1 MSLKR
6 TFILLIIVVM
16 SACLFAQDI
25 HFSQFWNAPLNTN
38 PAKTGDFT
46 GDYRFVLNNKNQW
59 MSFTNAYA
67 TFAGSADA
75 GFEELLMKNSKS
87 GAGFL
92 INNDIA
98 GDGRLTT
105 TQFMLSFS
113 HLMEIGAEKR
123 LSVGFGTGASYTF
136 NSIQWSNFRFGSQ
149 YTIDQ
154 YDPYADSGEMWQFDR
169 VSYFGINAG
178 MSAGYIIDQGFNLKF
193 GTAAYHINRPG
204 RSFDEYSEAHLPL
217 KWTHYIQGEYNIQD
231 DLWIEPYVLFMH
243 QQKYR
248 ETLLGGLFRFEYN
261 PLTFRSIFIGG
272 LVRTRDAGILV
283 FGADYQNI
291 KLTINYDINLSNLS
305 TVSRGRGGVE
315 FSLIYIIV
323 KPRPFEAPYYRKCP
337 DFI

>member
-1 MSLKR
+1 MSLKG
-6 TFILLIIVVM
+6 TLIFLMVIVISVC
-16 SACLFAQDI
+16 SHSQDI
-25 HFSQFWNAPLNTN
+25 HFSQFWNAPLNLN
-38 PAKTGDFT
+38 PAETGDFT

-87 GAGFL
+87 GVGFL
-92 INNDIA
+92 LNNDIA

-113 HLMEIGAEKR
+113 HLMEIGAEKK
-123 LSVGFGTGASYTF
+123 LTLGFGTGASYTLS
-136 NSIQWSNFRFGSQ
+136 SIQWSEFRFGSQ

-154 YDPYADSGEMWQFDR
+154 YDPFADSQETWQFDR
-169 VSYFGINAG
+169 TSYFGINAG
-178 MSAGYIIDQGFNLKF
+178 VSAKYIIDTGFNLSF
-193 GTAAYHINRPG
+193 GTAAYHINQPG
-204 RSFDEYSEAHLPL
+204 RSFIENSEAHLPT
-217 KWTHYIQGEYNIQD
+217 KWTHYIKGEYNIKD
-231 DLWIEPYVLFMH
+231 DLWIEPYFLFMH

-248 ETLLGGLFRFEYN
+248 EILVGGLFRFDYN

-272 LVRTRDAGILV
+272 MMRTRDAGIFVL
-283 FGADYQNI
+283 GADYQNV
-291 KLTINYDINLSNLS
+291 KLAINYDINLSTLS

-315 FSLIYIIV
+315 FSLIYIIM
-323 KPRPFEAPYYRKCP
+323 KPRPFEAPHYRKCP